1 MEQSQTTGAR
11 WSRVFDRILV
21 ATGYASGAI
30 IVLMMVSMSFDVVM
44 RYFFDMPTRWA
55 GDFSGYMQYVLV
67 LLGAAWVLSVRGHTR
82 IDILATRFS
91 VRIQKALGIATSC
104 VGLIGCAL
112 FVYVGVRATV
122 TAITGNEFLYR
133 DIEVPLWPLYAFVP
147 FGFTLL
153 FIQFGRMIYR
163 GYRSMKVNPVPAPS
177 SPAASK

>member
-44 RYFFDMPTRWA
+44 RYFFNMPTRWA

-82 IDILATRFS
+82 IDILVTRFS
-91 VRIQKALGIATSC
+91 ARIQKALGIATSC
-104 VGLIGCAL
+104 VGLVGCAL

-122 TAITGNEFLYR
+122 IAITGNEFLYR
-133 DIEVPLWPLYAFVP
+133 DIEVPLWPFYSVIP

-153 FIQFGRMIYR
+153 CIQFGRMIYR
-163 GYRSMKVNPVPAPS
+163 GWLSMKINPVLAPS
-177 SPAASK
+177 SLVGSK